1 MIAIVPFDAGHVA
14 RISQDPLHQAI
25 AADMARLGPGE
36 TLLEDGEP
44 VAAAGLARLWP
55 GVAEGWFLARP
66 DLTPRQRLTV
76 ARTVA
81 RRLPEA
87 LQREGVQ
94 RFQASVRLGV
104 ERAAHLVEWLG
115 LTPEGIMRA
124 YGPDGADHIR
134 YAWVRP

>member
-1 MIAIVPFDAGHVA
+1 MMQIVPFNAAHVA
-14 RISQDPLHQAI
+14 QLSDNPMHLAI
-25 AADMARLGPGE
+25 AADMASMGPGE
-36 TLLEDGEP
+36 TLLEGGQP
-44 VAAAGLARLWP
+44 VAAAGLARIWP
-55 GVAEGWFLARP
+55 GVAEGWLLARP

-81 RRLPEA
+81 RRLPA
-87 LQREGVQ
+87 VLRDQGVR
-94 RFQASVRLGV
+94 RFQASVRLGA

>member
-1 MIAIVPFDAGHVA
+1 MMTIVPFDPAHVA
-14 RISQDPLHQAI
+14 QLSEDPMHRAI
-25 AADMARLGPGE
+25 AAEMARLGPGQ
-36 TLLEDGEP
+36 TLLEDGQP

-66 DLTPRQRLTV
+66 DMTPRQRLTV

-81 RRLPEA
+81 RRLPSVLGE
-87 LQREGVQ
+87 QGVQ
-94 RFQASVRLGV
+94 RFQASVRLGA